1 MLPKK
6 LKATPEA
13 RALLI
18 RQAATLTLTLILF
31 LREKMDQKSETQSQC
46 LKITEKVSFNMASEA
61 SYFYGLYFK

>member
-18 RQAATLTLTLILF
+18 RQAATLTLIDLVS
-31 LREKMDQKSETQSQC
+31 KGGNGS
-46 LKITEKVSFNMASEA
+46 KIRDTVFENH
-61 SYFYGLYFK
+61 